1 MVISS
6 PGAYRETQLIIGWD
20 TYIRTTLGSNRR
32 CWVVARV
39 YFPSPDSTLAAVK
52 DFFRKSYPPPN
63 YVSLHLFQLH
73 PEEDASQLLPLTTS
87 STSWTPS
94 ASTSSAWLE
103 KPPPRMSWMG
113 SMGWGTRSCLMS
125 MLLSQGGGKLTLSST
140 CTAPSWRNGM
150 LPGMAAVR
158 SSCLQPPGQPG
169 QCLQSQ
175 V

>member
-1 MVISS
+1 MTSMDGYILSRGVQRNSTHHWVGHLHQS
-6 PGAYRETQLIIGWD
+6 HPGQQQKV
-20 TYIRTTLGSNRR
+20 LGCDDGLLPITS
-32 CWVVARV
+32 
-39 YFPSPDSTLAAVK
+39 STLAAVK

-140 CTAPSWRNGM
+140 CTAPS
-150 LPGMAAVR
+150 
-158 SSCLQPPGQPG
+158 
-169 QCLQSQ
+169 
-175 V
+175 